1 MAGFTRTNGLG
12 VTVGTLY
19 HHNAKGWLVTAKNN
33 SAAAIDLRAEDD
45 AVNEAGELIIKEVS
59 PLMYQLVDANTGLI
73 YMITDPSL
81 SAADIQARLRNLGD
95 GTDGAGV
102 NNVDLRGTTVA
113 AVTGIT
119 LT

>member
-1 MAGFTRTNGLG
+1 MVGFTRTNGLG

-19 HHNAKGWLVTAKNN
+19 QHNAKGFLVTVEGDGTG
-33 SAAAIDLRAEDD
+33 AIDLRAEDD
-45 AVNEAGELIIKEVS
+45 AVDEAGEMVIKEIN

-73 YMITDPSL
+73 YIITDAAL
-81 SAADIQARLRNLGD
+81 SASDIQARIRALGD
-95 GTDGAGV
+95 DVGPNDIDVT
-102 NNVDLRGTTVA
+102 GTTVA

>member
-1 MAGFTRTNGLG
+1 MVGFTRTNGLG

-19 HHNAKGWLVTAKNN
+19 QHNAKGWLMTVKNA

-45 AVNEAGELIIKEVS
+45 AVDEAGEMIIKEVN
-59 PLMYQLVDANTGLI
+59 PLMYQLVNANTGLI
-73 YMITDPSL
+73 YIITDASL
-81 SAADIQARLRNLGD
+81 SASDIQARIRALGATV
-95 GTDGAGV
+95 GP
-102 NNVDLRGTTVA
+102 NNIDLEGTTVA

>member
-19 HHNAKGWLVTAKNN
+19 QHNAKGFLVTVKNTGGT
-33 SAAAIDLRAEDD
+33 AIDLRAEDD
-45 AVNEAGELIIKEVS
+45 AVDEAGEMVIKETS
-59 PLMYQLVDANTGLI
+59 PLMYQLVDAATGII
-73 YMITDPSL
+73 YTITDAAL
-81 SAADIQARLRNLGD
+81 SASDIQARIRSLGSTV
-95 GTDGAGV
+95 GP
-102 NNVDLRGTTVA
+102 NNIDVTGTTAA

>member
-1 MAGFTRTNGLG
+1 MVGFTRTNGLG

-19 HHNAKGWLVTAKNN
+19 QHNAKGWLMTVKNA

-45 AVNEAGELIIKEVS
+45 AVDEAGEMVIKEVN
-59 PLMYQLVDANTGLI
+59 PLMYQLVDANSGI
-73 YMITDPSL
+73 VYMITDASL
-81 SAADIQARLRNLGD
+81 SAEDIQARIRNLGTTV
-95 GTDGAGV
+95 GP
-102 NNVDLRGTTVA
+102 NNIDVSGTTVA

>member
-12 VTVGTLY
+12 ETVGTLY
-19 HHNAKGWLVTAKNN
+19 QHNAKGWLVTAKNN

>member
-1 MAGFTRTNGLG
+1 MVGFTRTNGLG

-19 HHNAKGWLVTAKNN
+19 QHNAKGFLVTVKVNGGTAV
-33 SAAAIDLRAEDD
+33 DLRAEDD
-45 AVNEAGELIIKEVS
+45 AVDEAGEMVIKEIN

-73 YMITDPSL
+73 YIITDAAL
-81 SAADIQARLRNLGD
+81 SAGDIQARIRALGD
-95 GTDGAGV
+95 DVGPNDIDVT
-102 NNVDLRGTTVA
+102 GTTAA